1 MSQHVVGKFSN
12 YVYLLVGHDSN
23 QTTMA
28 VTNTTCFDT
37 CHTQPCIQ
45 ATRAVGDNNNDSY
58 FNRSSNEFIFLECV
72 KHVSCRFNFTHCFV
86 ARRQMPSCYSQS
98 SHSHTI
104 EVNNSLTTNEEIYN
118 SVKVLPCMLLQQ
130 LFTERTCN
138 KNKKILLN
146 SILYSLC
153 TLYGHFQLY
162 SILCK
167 NRIHKKWCV

>member
-1 MSQHVVGKFSN
+1 MSHS
-12 YVYLLVGHDSN
+12 
-23 QTTMA
+23 A
-28 VTNTTCFDT
+28 
-37 CHTQPCIQ
+37 CIQ

-130 LFTERTCN
+130 SFTERTYN